1 MVVVRHALVILV
13 AGSLGY
19 SGAAFGQALS
29 SGDPPGRVG
38 RLAFVQGTV
47 SFHDAER
54 TDWQPAMVNQPLTT
68 GDAVW
73 TEPNAHSEISIAGT
87 RVRLDGAT

>member
-13 AGSLGY
+13 TGTLGF

-38 RLAFVQGTV
+38 RLAFTQGTV
-47 SFHDAER
+47 SFHDSER
-54 TDWQPAMVNQPLTT
+54 TDWEAAAKGCLR
-68 GDAVW
+68 
-73 TEPNAHSEISIAGT
+73 
-87 RVRLDGAT
+87 RVTCGYAFCGRG